1 MLRRLEATFRA
12 NRRTRWI
19 EVLKIL
25 AKVDVFGI
33 SMYWNIAKNL
43 AVQVFSC
50 HREDFTRDTFVR
62 GETSIIEGS
71 R

>member
-12 NRRTRWI
+12 NRRTRWK

-25 AKVDVFGI
+25 AKVKVDVFGI
-33 SMYWNIAKNL
+33 SGAKNL

>member
-12 NRRTRWI
+12 NRRTCWI

-33 SMYWNIAKNL
+33 SGAKNL

-50 HREDFTRDTFVR
+50 HREDLTRDTFVR

>member
-12 NRRTRWI
+12 NRRTCWI

-33 SMYWNIAKNL
+33 SGAKNL
-43 AVQVFSC
+43 AV
-50 HREDFTRDTFVR
+50 FTRDTFVR

>member
-12 NRRTRWI
+12 NRRTCWKK
-19 EVLKIL
+19 VLKIL
-25 AKVDVFGI
+25 AKIKVNVFGI
-33 SMYWNIAKNL
+33 SGAKNL

-50 HREDFTRDTFVR
+50 HREDLTRDTFVR

>member
-25 AKVDVFGI
+25 AKVKVDVFGI
-33 SMYWNIAKNL
+33 SEAKNL
-43 AVQVFSC
+43 AV
-50 HREDFTRDTFVR
+50 FTRDTFVR